1 MENLNFPQEVDVHR
15 QPHLQDSPSV
25 LNHEELEED
34 FESPSAESTEPEETV
49 SRFATIGRSIEDLP
63 VGEISHFTLIPDFF
77 HPTSND
83 KPIVVRTPEDLL
95 CLDGWD
101 LIEEAIN
108 NGQDTISCEVDEM
121 AEHSDAELCVR
132 KAAIR
137 SATRGGKGEYLENA
151 RNARDLKPILLSL
164 NDSLRD
170 LDHGGRRRGEG
181 FVANH
186 EDDVRHVIALRLGKE
201 KDTVN
206 TYLRHLEYLSE
217 DAIQFFISRGAKKQF
232 FEKAQRQKRILLRT
246 YVADSTPDEEIMQ
259 NVSSLLMALFNRQTE
274 RRGSSS
280 RSGSSA
286 APRQSLTFNVPA
298 QPAGPV
304 LPQEDDED
312 EDAMDMQ
319 GSSED
324 SNHAAS
330 DEDEHEDRLMDEE
343 DADRNV
349 SSGETASSSIIEET
363 AENIGEQLAETYSVL
378 KSSESATSPAPK
390 DPRLV
395 EAEFV
400 GEILQVLYDVADRYE
415 NLTPDISARELE
427 VMLQEAI
434 STQQEL
440 VQQIRIFRKK

>member
-1 MENLNFPQEVDVHR
+1 MEHLHLPQEVDVHG
-15 QPHLQDSPSV
+15 QPHLQDAPGV
-25 LNHEELEED
+25 LNQEELEED
-34 FESPSAESTEPEETV
+34 FESPSADSTEPEEAV
-49 SRFATIGRSIEDLP
+49 SRFATIVRSIEDLP
-63 VGEISHFTLIPDFF
+63 VEGISHFTQMPDFF
-77 HPTSND
+77 HPTTND
-83 KPIVVRTPEDLL
+83 RPIVVRDPEGLF

-101 LIEEAIN
+101 LVEEARN
-108 NGQDTISCEVDEM
+108 EGLETVSCEVDEM
-121 AEHSDAELCVR
+121 AEHSNAELCVR

-181 FVANH
+181 FVANP

-217 DAIQFFISRGAKKQF
+217 DAIQFFISRGAKKRF
-232 FEKAQRQKRILLRT
+232 FEKAQKQKRIHLRT

-280 RSGSSA
+280 RSSSTA

-312 EDAMDMQ
+312 DDAMDMQ
-319 GSSED
+319 GSSDD
-324 SNHAAS
+324 SHHATS

-343 DADRNV
+343 DADRDV
-349 SSGETASSSIIEET
+349 SSVEPASSSIIEET

-378 KSSESATSPAPK
+378 KSSESVTSPTPK
-390 DPRLV
+390 DLRLA

-400 GEILQVLYDVADRYE
+400 GEILQVLYEIADRYE
-415 NLTPDISARELE
+415 NLMPDISARELE
-427 VMLQEAI
+427 AMLLEAI

-440 VQQIRIFRKK
+440 AQHIQIFRKK

>member
-1 MENLNFPQEVDVHR
+1 
-15 QPHLQDSPSV
+15 
-25 LNHEELEED
+25 
-34 FESPSAESTEPEETV
+34 
-49 SRFATIGRSIEDLP
+49 
-63 VGEISHFTLIPDFF
+63 
-77 HPTSND
+77 
-83 KPIVVRTPEDLL
+83 
-95 CLDGWD
+95 
-101 LIEEAIN
+101 
-108 NGQDTISCEVDEM
+108 M

-246 YVADSTPDEEIMQ
+246 YVEDSTPDEEITQ